1 MKEKMKKRSMI
12 YYIYFYG
19 NVVDEINITAQFV
32 QVYCIINLATSLIVG
47 NVSKLI

>member
-32 QVYCIINLATSLIVG
+32 IYYIINLAASSIVG

>member
-12 YYIYFYG
+12 YHIYFYG

-32 QVYCIINLATSLIVG
+32 QVYCIINLAASSIVG

>member
-19 NVVDEINITAQFV
+19 NVDEINITAQFV
-32 QVYCIINLATSLIVG
+32 IYYIINLAASSIVG